1 MYALILLITLLI
13 IIEIFIHTQI
23 NIANLFFSIRQGD
36 ITFQWKNKQSL
47 KCSDVMA
54 YDHLF
59 WDVERISNSPPIET
73 YITPCPIEQDV
84 ARLYTPDQETNSPS
98 QSSFIRTISHM
109 ITIAF
114 EKRNVDSMQIGIIKS
129 VRQPKD
135 VKPGNE
141 LAFVYCNVSKNL
153 TTQQI
158 GKELKE
164 CLKQPINSTLIS
176 SLNFIRSDMIFNSW
190 RNAENFSNKTSNTQ
204 LIKTKNTTDI
214 DFSKSHLYTVLSNDN
229 DGWYI
234 VEHDCIHSIAQ
245 HMHQIHVYL
254 AMLTIFLLFYLIAN
268 KPCTLPKLL
277 EAKS

>member
-1 MYALILLITLLI
+1 MQL
-13 IIEIFIHTQI
+13 
-23 NIANLFFSIRQGD
+23 NIANMFFSIRQGD
-36 ITFQWKNKQSL
+36 IKFQWKHKQSS
-47 KCSDVMA
+47 KCSDVME

-73 YITPCPIEQDV
+73 YITQCPIEQDV
-84 ARLYTPDQETNSPS
+84 TRLYTPDQETNSHP

-109 ITIAF
+109 VTIAF

-129 VRQPKD
+129 VREPKD
-135 VKPGNE
+135 AKPGNE
-141 LAFVYCNVSKNL
+141 LAFVYCQVSKNL

-158 GKELKE
+158 GEELKL

-204 LIKTKNTTDI
+204 LIKTKNTIDI
-214 DFSKSHLYTVLSNDN
+214 DYSKSHLYTVLSNDN
-229 DGWYI
+229 EGWYI
-234 VEHDCIHSIAQ
+234 AEHDCIHSIAQ
-245 HMHQIHVYL
+245 QMYQIHVYL

-268 KPCTLPKLL
+268 KPCILPKTS
-277 EAKS
+277 EI